1 MVDRF
6 DLEEKIMRASII
18 LDDIDCL
25 RDALSRRDMTP
36 DQIDNY
42 LLGMHSI
49 YMEKFAGLNDMMCQ
63 VFKLDKYTENSG
75 SDR

>member
-1 MVDRF
+1 MVDQF
-6 DLEEKIMRASII
+6 DLEDKIMRASVI

-36 DQIDNY
+36 DELDNY

-49 YMEKFAGLNDMMCQ
+49 YMEKFEDLNDMMCQ
-63 VFKLDKYTENSG
+63 VFKLNQYREK
-75 SDR
+75 

>member
-1 MVDRF
+1 MADRF

-25 RDALSRRDMTP
+25 RNALSCRDMTP

-49 YMEKFAGLNDMMCQ
+49 YMEKFEDLNDMMCQ
-63 VFKLDKYTENSG
+63 VFNLNQYREK
-75 SDR
+75 